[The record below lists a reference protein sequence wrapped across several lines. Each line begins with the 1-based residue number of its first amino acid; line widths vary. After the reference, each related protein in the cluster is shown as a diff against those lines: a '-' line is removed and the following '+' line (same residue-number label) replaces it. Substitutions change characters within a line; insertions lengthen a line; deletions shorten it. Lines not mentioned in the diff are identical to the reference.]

1 MLARVRPAAARPAT
15 LREAVLVAG
24 AACALGSLALVGAQL
39 AQPEEPRG
47 FAGSLAHFAASGA
60 AVAFGSTTPGAAP
73 VDRRIET
80 LRARLL
86 IEPGATLPEW
96 ERLAAV
102 LRGNAQLVDD
112 VVTRRPH
119 GLAAS
124 AGAASGGTAG
134 EVAPSAVE
142 TVRAQAEIAG
152 ARARALGD
160 LLAALQPLYD
170 VMTPQQRRAAD
181 RVFRAGLRPG
191 GTPG

>member
-1 MLARVRPAAARPAT
+1 MLARMRPAAARPAT

-39 AQPEEPRG
+39 ALPEEPRG
-47 FAGSLAHFAASGA
+47 FAGSLAHFAASGV
-60 AVAFGSTTPGAAP
+60 AVALGSTTPGAAP
-73 VDRRIET
+73 VDRRVET

-96 ERLAAV
+96 DRLAAV

-112 VVTRRPH
+112 VIARRPR

-124 AGAASGGTAG
+124 AGTASEVAASA
-134 EVAPSAVE
+134 VA
-142 TVRAQAEIAG
+142 TVRAQAEMAG
-152 ARARALGD
+152 ARARALDD
-160 LLAALQPLYD
+160 LLAALQPLYE